1 MMNVMNA
8 KCKFT
13 IDEVINLAENCYSVG
28 SANWL
33 RAQFEDYVTVD
44 DESLC
49 DSLGVTRQ
57 DVADLCVL
65 RDIGFENVRWVKDI
79 FEEFG
84 GCWIAEKIEH
94 EVDGDKHGGM
104 LVCLSVR
111 VGRML
116 DEYCK
121 KESKNENDRIRNKVE
136 DLMYDLLDSL
146 NKWNGNNMRNVNRII
161 LVLED
166 LENIFKRIRDKQIE
180 R

>member
-1 MMNVMNA
+1 MMSVMSV

-44 DESLC
+44 D
-49 DSLGVTRQ
+49 
-57 DVADLCVL
+57 VADLCVL

-79 FEEFG
+79 FEELG
-84 GCWIAEKIEH
+84 GCWIAEKCEN
-94 EVDGDKHGGM
+94 EKDGNKHGGM

>member
-44 DESLC
+44 D
-49 DSLGVTRQ
+49 
-57 DVADLCVL
+57 VADLYVL

-84 GCWIAEKIEH
+84 GCWIAEKDEKD
-94 EVDGDKHGGM
+94 VDGDKHGGM

>member
-1 MMNVMNA
+1 MMSVMSV

-33 RAQFEDYVTVD
+33 RAQLEDYVTVD
-44 DESLC
+44 D
-49 DSLGVTRQ
+49 
-57 DVADLCVL
+57 VADLYVL

-79 FEEFG
+79 FEELG

-166 LENIFKRIRDKQIE
+166 LVTIFKTIRDKQIE

>member
-13 IDEVINLAENCYSVG
+13 IDEVINLTENCYSVG

-44 DESLC
+44 D
-49 DSLGVTRQ
+49 
-57 DVADLCVL
+57 VADLCVL
-65 RDIGFENVRWVKDI
+65 RDLGFENVRWVKDI
-79 FEEFG
+79 FEELG

>member
-1 MMNVMNA
+1 MMNV
-8 KCKFT
+8 KRKFT
-13 IDEVINLAENCYSVG
+13 IDEVINLTENCY
-28 SANWL
+28 
-33 RAQFEDYVTVD
+33 YVTVD
-44 DESLC
+44 DVIDLC
-49 DSLGVTRQ
+49 D
-57 DVADLCVL
+57 L

-121 KESKNENDRIRNKVE
+121 NNGEVRDRDKVE
-136 DLMYDLLDSL
+136 ELMYELNAALDS
-146 NKWNGNNMRNVNRII
+146 WNGKGRVNRVI
-161 LVLED
+161 LLLESLTD
-166 LENIFKRIRDKQIE
+166 VFGEIKKKEKKQ
-180 R
+180 

>member
-44 DESLC
+44 D
-49 DSLGVTRQ
+49 
-57 DVADLCVL
+57 VADLCVL

-84 GCWIAEKIEH
+84 GCWIAEKDEKD
-94 EVDGDKHGGM
+94 VDGDKHGGM

-166 LENIFKRIRDKQIE
+166 LVTIFKRIRDKQIE

>member
-1 MMNVMNA
+1 M
-8 KCKFT
+8 KRRFT
-13 IDEVINLAENCYSVG
+13 INEVIDLTENCYSVG

-33 RAQFEDYVTVD
+33 RAQLEDYVTAD
-44 DESLC
+44 DVFDLC
-49 DSLGVTRQ
+49 D
-57 DVADLCVL
+57 L
-65 RDIGFENVRWVKDI
+65 REIGFENVRWVKDI

-84 GCWIAEKIEH
+84 GCWVAEKIEH

-104 LVCLSVR
+104 VVCLSVR

-146 NKWNGNNMRNVNRII
+146 NKWNGNNMRDVNRII

>member
-1 MMNVMNA
+1 M
-8 KCKFT
+8 KRGFT
-13 IDEVINLAENCYSVG
+13 IDEVIDLTENCYSVG

-44 DESLC
+44 D
-49 DSLGVTRQ
+49 V
-57 DVADLCVL
+57 VDLCNL
-65 RDIGFENVRWVKDI
+65 RDLGFENVRWVKDI